1 MEEQKM
7 IIQLVVLAI
16 VAVWNIITFAFYAAD
31 KRKAE
36 KKQWRISEAT
46 LIGIAFIMGAFGAF
60 LGMRILRHKTQHI
73 KFKVLVPLALLLNIA
88 AIVLMFVLM

>member
-1 MEEQKM
+1 MQ
-7 IIQLVVLAI
+7 IQLIVLAI

-46 LIGIAFIMGAFGAF
+46 LIGIAFVMGGLGAF

-73 KFKVLVPLALLLNIA
+73 KFKVLVPLALLINIA
-88 AIVLMFVLM
+88 VIVAMFIFL